1 MIKETSEASE
11 ANPIDEMYYQIS
23 WALGTMLFFY
33 LVSYSPAF
41 VVASFV
47 SSLAMALTA
56 KFKDSSNSFLEHFF
70 FYQETLYTGIFYIP
84 IMFIMRFT
92 WNF

>member
-1 MIKETSEASE
+1 MINEASA

-23 WALGTMLFFY
+23 WALGTMLLFY

-70 FYQETLYTGIFYIP
+70 SIRKLSILGSFIFQ
-84 IMFIMRFT
+84 
-92 WNF
+92 